1 MMETSLRYSLLLIML
16 CDIAWADEVLFSRFV
31 QDIITEYQLLTPTA
45 IFSEGTPDICMNITR
60 IHCLSSENVDN
71 QALAQ
76 HVAQLHV
83 ENRQDALIL
92 AGAGEAHQQLIEEMD
107 KIAPSLFT
115 SNRPVFMPI
124 EYSFQLPLRLDSNII
139 FYKEKH
145 GGLQMTDK
153 FAVKGSNPIILDVG
167 TWDILS
173 GFRYKMAKNRWDR
186 RRDLNGELLV
196 YSLFNPSPGTLI
208 KDEQG
213 NIIGSRG
220 FYPEALQGITEN
232 LNMTMETNVLPPG
245 RWKKLEN
252 GTWTGGVG
260 WLQTKKGDVCLGVAI
275 SLDRE

>member
-1 MMETSLRYSLLLIML
+1 MIETPPRYSLLLLFL
-16 CDIAWADEVLFSRFV
+16 CNIAWADEALFFRFV
-31 QDIITEYQLLTPTA
+31 QDLIPEYRLLTPTA

-76 HVAQLHV
+76 HVAQLYV
-83 ENRQDALIL
+83 ENRQDALIM
-92 AGAGEAHQQLIEEMD
+92 AGAGEANQQLIS
-107 KIAPSLFT
+107 KLARIAPSLFT
-115 SNRPVFMPI
+115 SNRRVFMPI
-124 EYSFQLPLRLDSNII
+124 EFSLKLPLRLDSNII
-139 FYKEKH
+139 FYEEKQ
-145 GGLQMTDK
+145 GGLRMIDK
-153 FAVKGSNPIILDVG
+153 FAVKGSDTISLDLG
-167 TWDILS
+167 TWDMLN

-220 FYPEALQGITEN
+220 FFPEALHGITES
-232 LNMTMETNVLPPG
+232 LNMTTETNVLPPG
-245 RWKKLEN
+245 RWKRLEN

-260 WLQTKKGDVCLGVAI
+260 WLQSKKGDVCLSVAY
-275 SLDRE
+275 SLDRD

>member
-1 MMETSLRYSLLLIML
+1 MMETSLRYSLLLLLL

-153 FAVKGSNPIILDVG
+153 FAVKGSNPIILDLG
-167 TWDILS
+167 TWDILN

-232 LNMTMETNVLPPG
+232 LNMTMETNLLPPG

-260 WLQTKKGDVCLGVAI
+260 WLQTKKGDVCLSVAI
-275 SLDRE
+275 SLDRD